1 MPPKETCK
9 EPNVDR
15 SFEYSDVHS
24 FDLIL
29 TGEMQLLDQ
38 KGEEEEIISVLRQL
52 NSEERMHVIKRLLNM
67 RDKIA
72 ETIDDMLAL

>member
-1 MPPKETCK
+1 MPSKETCK
-9 EPNVDR
+9 EPKVDR
-15 SFEYSDVHS
+15 SFEYSDVHH
-24 FDLIL
+24 FDLTL
-29 TGEMQLLDQ
+29 TEEMQLVDQ

-52 NSEERMHVIKRLLNM
+52 NSEDRMYVIKRLLNM